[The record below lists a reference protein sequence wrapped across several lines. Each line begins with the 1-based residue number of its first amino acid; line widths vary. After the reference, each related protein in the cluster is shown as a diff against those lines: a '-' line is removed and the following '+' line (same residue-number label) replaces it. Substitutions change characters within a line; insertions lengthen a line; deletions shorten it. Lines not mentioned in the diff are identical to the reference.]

1 MRQDLPQLSIGDAF
15 DEAFDLY
22 KRNFG
27 LFVGTVA
34 LLYIPADLILS
45 GSLLAMRADQFTGQR
60 QPTPADIEKL
70 FGIMGVMIVAMAVF
84 YILIAAI
91 SGAITVAASERYL
104 ERPITRGQ
112 ALGAML
118 RALPRLLAAWFVVGL
133 IMTVAAFILLLV
145 LTLAVG
151 IFVGALGMAGAQDQ
165 WLGVTVGVVYV
176 IAMVLL
182 GATIFVWLGGFVTQ
196 SIMLEQAGPMTA
208 IQRNIELV
216 RGRAMHL
223 ILGFI
228 ALVVVILTIQSAL
241 LVCVQLG
248 LQLLVFPWLHVTE
261 LGERITEAVIGGIL
275 SLVVQPLWMTWFTVL
290 YYDLRVRKE
299 GFDLALMMLGLDER
313 RRAALADAHESAI

>member
-1 MRQDLPQLSIGDAF
+1 
-15 DEAFDLY
+15 
-22 KRNFG
+22 
-27 LFVGTVA
+27 
-34 LLYIPADLILS
+34 
-45 GSLLAMRADQFTGQR
+45 
-60 QPTPADIEKL
+60 
-70 FGIMGVMIVAMAVF
+70 
-84 YILIAAI
+84 
-91 SGAITVAASERYL
+91 
-104 ERPITRGQ
+104 
-112 ALGAML
+112 
-118 RALPRLLAAWFVVGL
+118 
-133 IMTVAAFILLLV
+133 
-145 LTLAVG
+145 
-151 IFVGALGMAGAQDQ
+151 
-165 WLGVTVGVVYV
+165 
-176 IAMVLL
+176 MVLL